1 MIDGI
6 NQLPA
11 PVNFYQKDML
21 LAAMAY
27 LHNIQFIV
35 DLPIKNGGSFHSYGT
50 MIGLSRYI
58 PMMVLDIMRT
68 SWGYGILHN
77 LLDPCWFPILC
88 SGKLT

>member
-1 MIDGI
+1 MMIDGI

-50 MIGLSRYI
+50 VYQRVYPISYIYITTISYYCIGDWDGL
-58 PMMVLDIMRT
+58 
-68 SWGYGILHN
+68 
-77 LLDPCWFPILC
+77 
-88 SGKLT
+88 

>member
-1 MIDGI
+1 MMIDGI

-21 LAAMAY
+21 LAAVAY
-27 LHNIQFIV
+27 LPFTV

-58 PMMVLDIMRT
+58 PMMVLNGYYEDILGISWDT
-68 SWGYGILHN
+68 SL
-77 LLDPCWFPILC
+77 
-88 SGKLT
+88 S